1 MGEGGAQVVTEKVTK
16 VSVSPH
22 TNVNRLHDAS
32 LTFGERMSD
41 GLAKRAGSWTF
52 ILSFLGFLA
61 VWIGINA
68 AAYAHHRDPYPF
80 ILLPLVLSCI
90 AAFQAPV
97 IMMSQNRQAAKD
109 RIEAENDYVVNQKA
123 FADIE
128 GMMRHLDGQD
138 HALLRLEK
146 QNTALLEQNARL
158 LAALETSAVGKNDMV
173 EGV

>member
-1 MGEGGAQVVTEKVTK
+1 MDEARAVMPEGVAEA
-16 VSVSPH
+16 SVPPH
-22 TNVNRLHDAS
+22 FNVNKLHDAS

-41 GLAKRAGSWTF
+41 SLAKRAGSWTF

-68 AAYAHHRDPYPF
+68 AAYAHRWDPYPF
-80 ILLPLVLSCI
+80 ILLNLVLSCV

-109 RIEAENDYVVNQKA
+109 RIEAESDYLVNQKA
-123 FADIE
+123 FTDIE
-128 GMMRHLDGQD
+128 RMMRHLDEQD
-138 HALLRLEK
+138 HALLRLEQ
-146 QNTALLEQNARL
+146 QNTALLEQNGRL
-158 LAALETSAVGKNDMV
+158 LAVLETSGLSKNEIV